1 MKENNIYTTEPIY
14 KSIYSDLYTPLNILN
29 VLRKTSKD
37 YFLLESLK
45 DQDSWGRYSFLGA
58 NPKLKINCKDNI
70 VTIKENNTEK
80 MIETSNPKEII
91 QEIINRY
98 KSSKIDGLPSFTGG
112 FVGYFSYDYY
122 KYIEPEFK
130 LESKDKY
137 NFDDF
142 NLMLYEKIIA
152 FDNLQKKIFIIVN
165 IDNSDYDNN
174 KEKAL
179 KEIDEIIN
187 LIKENKQEEIQKI
200 EIHENFKYDQSR
212 EEYCNKVEI
221 AKKYIENGEIDQVVL
236 SNGLYSKGE
245 GSILDVYRALQATN
259 PSSYMIYFNLDD
271 LELAASSPETLV
283 KLENGKL
290 STFPLA
296 GTRRR
301 GVSLEED
308 KKLEEELLNDEKELS
323 EHNMLVE
330 LGKYDLSKVSK
341 AGTVKVEKLR
351 NIEKFSQVMHISSTV
366 TSEIDNKFSQVDV
379 IDAILPAGTLSG
391 QPKLRACEIIDEL
404 EVNRRGVYGGA
415 IGYIDFTGNLD
426 VCIGIRMIYKKGLNI
441 VIQSGAGI
449 VKESIPEN
457 EYEECERKAKA
468 MVRSLEL
475 AIDGI
480 I

>member
-14 KSIYSDLYTPLNILN
+14 KSIYSDLYTPLNVLN

-37 YFLLESLK
+37 YFLLESLR
-45 DQDSWGRYSFLGA
+45 DQESWGRYSFLGA

-80 MIETSNPKEII
+80 VIETSKPKEIL
-91 QEIINRY
+91 QEIINGY
-98 KSSKIDGLPSFTGG
+98 KSSKIEDLPSFTGG
-112 FVGYFSYDYY
+112 FVGYFAYDYY
-122 KYIEPEFK
+122 KYINPEIKFK
-130 LESKDKY
+130 SNDKY
-137 NFDDF
+137 DFYDF

-152 FDNLQKKIFIIVN
+152 FDNLKKKIFIIVN
-165 IDNSDYDNN
+165 IDNSDYENN

-200 EIHENFKYDQSR
+200 EIQENFKYDQSR

-221 AKKYIENGEIDQVVL
+221 AKKYIENEEIEQVVL
-236 SNGLYSKGE
+236 STGIYTKGE
-245 GSILDVYRALQATN
+245 GSILDVYRALQTTN
-259 PSSYMIYFNLDD
+259 PSPYMIYFNLDD

-283 KLENGKL
+283 KLEDGKL
-290 STFPLA
+290 SSFPLA

-301 GVSLEED
+301 GSSSKED

-330 LGKYDLSKVSK
+330 LGRYDLSKVSK
-341 AGTVKVEKLR
+341 TGTVKVEKLR
-351 NIEKFSQVMHISSTV
+351 NVEKFSQVMHISSTI
-366 TSEIDNKFSQVDV
+366 TSEIDKEFRQVDV
-379 IDAILPAGTLSG
+379 IDAIFPAGTLSG
-391 QPKLRACEIIDEL
+391 QPKSRACEIIDEL
-404 EVNRRGVYGGA
+404 EINRRGVYGGA
-415 IGYIDFTGNLD
+415 IGYIDFTGNID
-426 VCIGIRMIYKKGLNI
+426 ICIGIRMIYKKGLNI

-457 EYEECERKAKA
+457 EYKECERKAKA